1 MTALRSLG
9 SLPEDSGWTAA
20 LTEARVASVGTADS
34 FLSAAS
40 VTKTRHAHQVT
51 ACSVYKL
58 LQSAYSAYCT
68 DVEEMADPTD
78 TRSFEDWCEHR
89 KLQGPQFRY
98 WHLVLTM
105 ELAILVFIRS
115 LRESNFSLYRQA
127 LCQLIPY
134 MYAHNNVNYAR
145 WLSIHLIDMM
155 TLEERHPNIAEA
167 FHAGKFVVHKID
179 SNGNRSST

>member
-98 WHLVLTM
+98 WHLVLTNGISHSGIHQVAEGIQLQSLPPADPIHVCKQQC
-105 ELAILVFIRS
+105 ELRTVAANTPHRYDDLG
-115 LRESNFSLYRQA
+115 A
-127 LCQLIPY
+127 AP
-134 MYAHNNVNYAR
+134 
-145 WLSIHLIDMM
+145 
-155 TLEERHPNIAEA
+155 PKIAEA
-167 FHAGKFVVHKID
+167 FHAGKFVVHKSD
-179 SNGNRSST
+179 RDF